1 MLFSVSTYADGIKN
15 SLVVHMNDGSYFEIM
30 LNESPKIIFENGVVS
45 FDTKRFL
52 VSEIRKYTFGEYG
65 NSINDVFAQNGVK
78 YDLDLDGN
86 IIISPNNKKNF
97 AVYTSNGQ
105 EIKVKSTSLS
115 NGKILIGFSDLP
127 AGVYIVKYGNESFK
141 IMKK

>member
-15 SLVVHMNDGSYFEIM
+15 SLVVHMKDGSYFEIM
-30 LNESPKIIFENGVVS
+30 LNESPKITFENGVVS

-52 VSEIRKYTFGEYG
+52 VSEVRKYTFGEYG

-78 YDLDLDGN
+78 YDLDGN